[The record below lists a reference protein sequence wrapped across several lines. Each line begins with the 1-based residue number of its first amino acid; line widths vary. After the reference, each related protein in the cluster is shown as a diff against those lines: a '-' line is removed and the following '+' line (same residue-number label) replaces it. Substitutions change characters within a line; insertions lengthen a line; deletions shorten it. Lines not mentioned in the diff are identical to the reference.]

1 MLDPLA
7 KQAIRN
13 TFKNKTV
20 LLIVVLGILTFLQA
34 LAVVYV
40 KVHYRE
46 QYVHYQT
53 LVKDQNHLK
62 AEWAQLL
69 IEEGTW
75 GSAAKIES
83 AAQQYLN
90 MQAPKPQDTRILRP

>member
-1 MLDPLA
+1 MLDPFA

-13 TFKNKTV
+13 TFKKKTV
-20 LLIVVLGILTFLQA
+20 LLIVLLGVVAFIQA

-46 QYVHYQT
+46 QYVNYQT

-75 GSAAKIES
+75 GSAAKIETT
-83 AAQQYLN
+83 AQQYLN
-90 MQAPKPQDTRILRP
+90 MQAPKPQNTRILHP